1 MELKAIKATS
11 VTITTDGKINIEQW
25 SNLLERPVEIQLTL
39 EQFNNIETFVF
50 KNKDEIELAWNEG
63 VEDDSNS

>member
-11 VTITTDGKINIEQW
+11 VSITTDGKINIEQW